1 MSKTNKSIFDNFNE
15 LSANIVNEDFIK
27 AKEFLA
33 ELEID
38 VDTLGMTGENEFKK
52 TMFLAGAKANQSH
65 DLSLI
70 SKLKEKIKE
79 SLERNAMLAEKV
91 LKDTLLE
98 RKASF
103 QFRNLEKWSDEE
115 LREVLGDIDLTKLL
129 EDLED
134 LED

>member
-1 MSKTNKSIFDNFNE
+1 MNKTHKSIFDNFNE
-15 LSANIVNEDFIK
+15 LSANVVNEDFDK

-38 VDTLGMTGENEFKK
+38 VDTLGTIGENEFKK
-52 TMFLAGAKANQSH
+52 TMFLAGAKAHQSH

-70 SKLKEKIKE
+70 AKLKEKIKE
-79 SLERNAMLAEKV
+79 SLERNATLVDEI
-91 LKDTLLE
+91 LKNTLLE

-103 QFRNLEKWSDEE
+103 QFRNLEKWSDDE
-115 LREVLGDIDLTKLL
+115 LREVLGDIDLSKLL

-134 LED
+134 MED